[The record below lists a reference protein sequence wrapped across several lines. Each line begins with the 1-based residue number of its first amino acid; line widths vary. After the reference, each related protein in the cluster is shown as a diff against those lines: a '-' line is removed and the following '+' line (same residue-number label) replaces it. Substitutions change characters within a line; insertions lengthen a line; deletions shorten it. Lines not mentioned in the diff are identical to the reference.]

1 MDLLVGATL
10 NGVAY
15 GTLYGLLGF
24 AIVLLY
30 KATGIANFGQ
40 GNLGTLA
47 IFAVFALAVREGVN
61 LGVSVVLGFVVAV
74 AAGAASY
81 LLVIRPRDEADHLNT
96 TIRTLGLYLLLFAVV
111 NYEFAIG
118 QPFNFP
124 SIFPEGRAFS
134 LGGNGITWTTLGT
147 LVVALLLSGSFA
159 WFFRRTRLGLLF
171 LGMASRPEIAELLGV
186 ATRRLTMFAWMAAA
200 SVSLVV
206 ALLIAPVALLTS
218 DMMDPF
224 LLLAFTAAIIGGLTS
239 MVGVFVGGLI
249 IGVMDNIIT
258 VYGNSDT
265 AMLSVFGLLIL
276 VLLVKPEGLLGSR
289 AAERV

>member
-1 MDLLVGATL
+1 MDLLVGAVM
-10 NGVAY
+10 NGIAY

-47 IFAVFALAVREGVN
+47 IFVVFALAVREGVN
-61 LGVSVVLGFVVAV
+61 LGLSVVLGFAAAA

-81 LLVIRPRDEADHLNT
+81 LLVIRPRDAADHLNT
-96 TIRTLGLYLLLFAVV
+96 TMRTLGLYLLLFAIV
-111 NYEFAIG
+111 NYQFAIG

-124 SIFPEGRAFS
+124 SIFPEGRAFT

-147 LVVALLLSGSFA
+147 LVVALLLSATFA
-159 WFFRRTRLGLLF
+159 WFFRRTRLGLQF
-171 LGMASRPEIAELLGV
+171 LGMASRPEIAELMGV
-186 ATRRLTMFAWMAAA
+186 PTRRLTLYAWMAAA
-200 SVSLVV
+200 TVSLVV

-224 LLLAFTAAIIGGLTS
+224 LLLAFTAAIVGGLSS
-239 MVGVFVGGLI
+239 MVGVFLGGLI
-249 IGVMDNIIT
+249 IGVLDNLVT

-265 AMLSVFGLLIL
+265 AMLTVFGLLIL

-289 AAERV
+289 STERL